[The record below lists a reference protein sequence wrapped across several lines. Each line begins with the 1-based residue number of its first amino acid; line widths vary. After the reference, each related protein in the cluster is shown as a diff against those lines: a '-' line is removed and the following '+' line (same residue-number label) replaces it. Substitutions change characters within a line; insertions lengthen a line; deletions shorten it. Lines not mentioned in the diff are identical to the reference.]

1 MSTEFESNFVIDIS
15 LNKKNQVQIYFKEQ
29 VSIFMNSLGVSEY
42 EILEPKEQI
51 SSSDFKSVDFEY
63 FYLKVM
69 SGINKSDKH
78 LMFPR
83 KVAITFDKRVCKQYN
98 HKAQRYYETLK
109 IGGVETLYFI
119 LFSIDEVYD
128 CL

>member
-98 HKAQRYYETLK
+98 HKAQRYYETLNRPG
-109 IGGVETLYFI
+109 IVGD
-119 LFSIDEVYD
+119 SIF
-128 CL
+128 